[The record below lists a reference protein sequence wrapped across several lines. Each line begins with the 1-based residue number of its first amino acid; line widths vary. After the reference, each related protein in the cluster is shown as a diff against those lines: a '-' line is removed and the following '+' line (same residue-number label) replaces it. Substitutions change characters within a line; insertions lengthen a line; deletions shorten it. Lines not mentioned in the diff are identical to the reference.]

1 MRPKTHR
8 GDSEFLLVSSVGLG
22 SGVGDGVTA
31 WKVTFTLTFAFTFEM
46 VKVPPDFGTSS
57 KPLADATS

>member
-1 MRPKTHR
+1 M
-8 GDSEFLLVSSVGLG
+8 G